1 MVATAYVLISVK
13 VGNEK
18 QVYREL
24 EKMECIYQ
32 VDAVFGPYDIIAIV
46 QGSDYDNI
54 GNIVVDKIA
63 MIEGIEDTM
72 TCNVLH
78 LES

>member
-1 MVATAYVLISVK
+1 MDSV
-13 VGNEK
+13 
-18 QVYREL
+18 
-24 EKMECIYQ
+24 YQ

-46 QGSDYDNI
+46 QGPDYNTI
-54 GNIVVDKIA
+54 GNIVVEKIA